1 MLEQAGSR
9 PIEQSTTKLSLRPLQ
24 VSLSRFT
31 VLDTVEPDSEVGSL
45 GKFLSKGS
53 DPEALERG
61 GCSRGG
67 AAQEAECAEVLC
79 DKVGSGQVQLGIQW
93 RVHSL
98 LPKGDQGTPGLSRR
112 PPGHRDCPTTLPQ
125 RGAVGQAEY
134 DWFAKEELGGR
145 GGDANHRGEKGLSTK

>member
-1 MLEQAGSR
+1 MSCL
-9 PIEQSTTKLSLRPLQ
+9 
-24 VSLSRFT
+24 T
-31 VLDTVEPDSEVGSL
+31 VLDTVEPDGEVGSL

-67 AAQEAECAEVLC
+67 AAQEAECAEVLR
-79 DKVGSGQVQLGIQW
+79 DQVSSGQVQLGIQW
-93 RVHSL
+93 CVHSL
-98 LPKGDQGTPGLSRR
+98 LSKGDERAPGLSRR
-112 PPGHRDCPTTLPQ
+112 PPGHRHCPSALPQ

-145 GGDANHRGEKGLSTK
+145 GGDANHRGEKGLSV